1 MSFVTHLPSLAT
13 IPPSCAFLQPPCHHL
28 NRYSSTPSHSNLFSR
43 RRLTTATASPPRRS
57 TRPPRSVAP
66 NKSSSTHTQ
75 NTRRNGT
82 QPKTSSGSSSETRR
96 RVVALF
102 TQAKQAERAGDY
114 HNARLLLQ
122 QCLAL
127 NQRDAH
133 SWLALAQLF
142 ARPLPSDSKP
152 GSSVQTFIT
161 TQSSDSRES
170 RLACARQTFEQALA
184 HCPNNVHLLHAW
196 AVFEHRS
203 GHRDQA
209 RHLFSKALAKD
220 PQNSYVCHAWGLLE
234 QRVGNIKRAREL
246 FETGVS
252 KSSHFEVLV
261 AWAVLEGR
269 DGKIGLSRTLFGRA
283 VSAASSSSH
292 NSKAEVYRA
301 WAEIEERVGDLP
313 KARELLSKAITAQPT
328 HPDAHVALAKLEG
341 RRGSTT
347 RAVELVRAAASLN
360 TKPPPSVFNAWAHI
374 ESSMCNHLDEARVV
388 LQRGLALHPK
398 DPTLL
403 QSLGSLE
410 EKCGRFE
417 KAVQYYEASVHAK
430 PSAPAFVAW
439 ALLEERLR
447 NFTNSER
454 LFEEALATDALHGPS
469 YNAYGLMEARRGNIE
484 EARNVFERG
493 IEGAASSSVY
503 HGYALLELKYGRNVE
518 HARELFMSGTA
529 QTREDTSFVWHSWG
543 MLELGE
549 GEVDNARRVFLN
561 GIKRYPRSSQ
571 MLVGAALGFA
581 ASGKNVSTDECQAR
595 DYFKKAV
602 AADPTHAQAWQT
614 WGIFELRQGRTDAAI
629 ALFRRGLRLCPSHG
643 ALWQAWAVLETG
655 RGNLSRARQLFQRGA
670 DVCPN
675 HVHLLQAWACM
686 EVKAGNVEQ
695 ARHLLD
701 LALACN
707 ADHGPVWNA
716 YGLLEARHGT
726 LARARQNFTTGL
738 SRAPGHVPLYRAFGQ
753 TEVCTGNFEHAR
765 ELFEQG
771 LKINPLHAPLYHA
784 YAKLEAMIG
793 NVSGLARLRELAEKY
808 FGTTGEADLAIGSG
822 QVKTVTVSHQI
833 HGPKL
838 DDDDAIRSYSANTS
852 PMEIALGEVDTCGE
866 RGKPEE

>member
-1 MSFVTHLPSLAT
+1 MISVKHPSSVVSISPSF
-13 IPPSCAFLQPPCHHL
+13 AFLQPPCHNL
-28 NRYSSTPSHSNLFSR
+28 FRYSSTTTNSNILSR
-43 RRLTTATASPPRRS
+43 QHLITATTSPPRRS
-57 TRPPRSVAP
+57 FRPPRSSAP
-66 NKSSSTHTQ
+66 KKSSSDRNQST
-75 NTRRNGT
+75 NRNGT
-82 QPKTSSGSSSETRR
+82 HSKPISPSETRR
-96 RVVALF
+96 RVVAIF

-142 ARPLPSDSKP
+142 SRPLPSDP
-152 GSSVQTFIT
+152 NADVSVETPT
-161 TQSSDSRES
+161 KTQSPDSRES
-170 RLACARQTFEQALA
+170 RVANARHTFEQALL
-184 HCPNNVHLLHAW
+184 HCPDNVHLLHAW

-203 GHRDQA
+203 GQRNRA
-209 RHLFSKALAKD
+209 RHLFGKALAKD
-220 PQNSYVCHAWGLLE
+220 PENSYVCHAWGLLE
-234 QRVGNIKRAREL
+234 QRVGNIDRARKL

-252 KSSHFEVLV
+252 RAPHFEVLV

-269 DGKIGLSRTLFGRA
+269 DGKISQARTLFGKA
-283 VSAASSSSH
+283 ITAASNSSNTLSQ
-292 NSKAEVYRA
+292 AEVYRA

-313 KARELLSKAITAQPT
+313 KARELLSKAIAAQPA
-328 HPDAHVALAKLEG
+328 HPDVHVALAKLEG

-347 RAVELVRAAASLN
+347 RAIELVRAAASLSPN
-360 TKPPPSVFNAWAHI
+360 PPPTVFNAWAQI
-374 ESSMCNHLDEARVV
+374 ECAMCNRLDEARVV
-388 LQRGLALHPK
+388 LQRGLAFHPR
-398 DPTLL
+398 DPILL

-417 KAVQYYEASVHAK
+417 EAAQHYQASVLAK
-430 PSAPAFVAW
+430 PTAPAFVAW

-447 NFTNSER
+447 NFTNSKR

-469 YNAYGLMEARRGNIE
+469 YNAYGLMEARRGNIQ
-484 EARNVFERG
+484 EARTIFERG
-493 IEGAASSSVY
+493 IEGAASSSVF

-543 MLELGE
+543 MLELSE
-549 GEVDNARRVFLN
+549 GEVEDARRVFLD

-581 ASGKNVSTDECQAR
+581 GSGRDVSMDESQAR
-595 DYFKKAV
+595 EYFKRAV

-614 WGIFELRQGRTDAAI
+614 WGIFELRQGRMDAAI

-655 RGNLSRARQLFQRGA
+655 RGNLSRARQLFQRGV

-686 EVKAGNVEQ
+686 EVRAGNIEQ

-701 LALACN
+701 LALACD
-707 ADHGPVWNA
+707 AEHGPVWNA

-738 SRAPGHVPLYRAFGQ
+738 RRAPGHAPLYRAFGQ
-753 TEVCTGNFEHAR
+753 METQAGNFQHAR
-765 ELFEQG
+765 ELFDQG
-771 LKINPLHAPLYHA
+771 LQVDPQHAPLYHA

-793 NVSGLARLRELAEKY
+793 NVSGLAELRQKAETY
-808 FGTTGEADLAIGSG
+808 FGTAAEADMAIGSG
-822 QVKTVTVSHQI
+822 QVKTENEDQEL
-833 HGPKL
+833 HGPSFAYEDTVL
-838 DDDDAIRSYSANTS
+838 SYSANTS
-852 PMEIALGEVDTCGE
+852 PMEIALSADTCGE